1 MVVEEPLWPRV
12 ERLVDRAGTLDQLYH
27 HGLHLLAAR
36 QWRTAGRAVPD
47 GLAASERAARAAIA
61 DALVVLERVR
71 AAYLGPIV
79 LLHGLEVAAS
89 YPDRALRSFG
99 DLDLL
104 VESEP
109 DARAALLR
117 AGFEEVEAD
126 GPPPLVWPERPVPL
140 ELFDRP
146 RWVDGLPAPTA
157 ELLSLAQPSSTG
169 VAGIGALPPAEHALV
184 VAANAW
190 AHRPLR
196 RARDLVDVAA
206 LTDSLDRGALDT
218 AASAWGLGRLWSTTI
233 GAVDA
238 LLSGHPT
245 LPLRLWARDVWE
257 LREEA
262 FRERLLRHYLAVF
275 WALPAGPAARATART
290 ILRDARRLSRSGSA
304 ASSPSS
310 AASPELE

>member
-1 MVVEEPLWPRV
+1 VVVEEPLWPRV
-12 ERLVDRAGTLDQLYH
+12 DRLVDRAGTLDQLYH

-36 QWRTAGRAVPD
+36 QWRAAGRAVPD
-47 GLAASERAARAAIA
+47 DLAASERAARATID
-61 DALVVLERVR
+61 DALAVLERVR
-71 AAYLGPIV
+71 AAYARPIV
-79 LLHGLEVAAS
+79 LLHGPEVAAS

-117 AGFEEVEAD
+117 AGFEEVDAD
-126 GPPPLVWPERPVPL
+126 GPLSLVWPERPVPL

-146 RWVDGLPAPTA
+146 RWVDGLPAPATA

-169 VAGIGALPPAEHALV
+169 VGGIGALPRTEHALV

-190 AHRPLR
+190 AHKPLR

-206 LTDSLDRGALDT
+206 LSALLDRGALD
-218 AASAWGLGRLWSTTI
+218 AAARAWGLRRLWSTTI
-233 GAVDA
+233 GAADA
-238 LLSGHPT
+238 LLSGRPT

-257 LREEA
+257 LREES

-275 WALPAGPAARATART
+275 WALPAGPAAGATMRT
-290 ILRDARRLSRSGSA
+290 ILRDFRRISRR
-304 ASSPSS
+304 
-310 AASPELE
+310 

>member
-1 MVVEEPLWPRV
+1 VVVGESLWSRV
-12 ERLVDRAGTLDQLYH
+12 DRLVDRFRTVEQVYL

-36 QWRTAGRAVPD
+36 RWRALGRPVPEE
-47 GLAASERAARAAIA
+47 LVASERAARAAID

-71 AAYLGPIV
+71 ATVSGRIV
-79 LLHGLEVAAS
+79 LVHGLEVAAS

-109 DARAALLR
+109 EARSALLR
-117 AGFEEVEAD
+117 AGFEQIEAD

-146 RWVDGLPAPTA
+146 RWVDGLPAPVGA

-169 VAGIGALPPAEHALV
+169 VDGIGALPPVEHALV

-206 LTDSLDRGALDT
+206 LTAPLERAALDT
-218 AASAWGLGRLWSTTI
+218 AARVWGMERLWSTTI
-233 GAVDA
+233 GAADA
-238 LLSGHPT
+238 LLSGRPT

-257 LREEA
+257 LREQS

-275 WALPAGPAARATART
+275 WALPAQPAARATVRT
-290 ILRDARRLSRSGSA
+290 LLRDARRISRR
-304 ASSPSS
+304 
-310 AASPELE
+310 

>member
-1 MVVEEPLWPRV
+1 VVVEESLWSR
-12 ERLVDRAGTLDQLYH
+12 VDRVVDRFQTVEQLYL

-36 QWRTAGRAVPD
+36 RWRALGRPVPEE
-47 GLAASERAARAAIA
+47 LAASERTAGAAID

-71 AAYLGPIV
+71 AAVSGRIV
-79 LLHGLEVAAS
+79 LVHGLEVDAS

-117 AGFEEVEAD
+117 AGFEEIEAD
-126 GPPPLVWPERPVPL
+126 GPLPLVWPERPVPL

-146 RWVDGLPAPTA
+146 RWVDGLPAPA
-157 ELLSLAQPSSTG
+157 GPELLSLARPSATG
-169 VAGIGALPPAEHALV
+169 VDGIGALPPVEHALV

-190 AHRPLR
+190 AHKPLR

-206 LTDSLDRGALDT
+206 LTATLDRAALDT
-218 AASAWGLGRLWSTTI
+218 AARPWGMGRLWSTTI
-233 GAVDA
+233 GAADA
-238 LLSGHPT
+238 LLSGRPT
-245 LPLRLWARDVWE
+245 LALRLWARDVWE
-257 LREEA
+257 LREQS

-275 WALPAGPAARATART
+275 WALPARSAARATART
-290 ILRDARRLSRSGSA
+290 VLHDARRISRR
-304 ASSPSS
+304 
-310 AASPELE
+310 

>member
-1 MVVEEPLWPRV
+1 MESSQPQWKVEESLWSRV
-12 ERLVDRAGTLDQLYH
+12 DRLVDRARTVEQLYL
-27 HGLHLLAAR
+27 HGLHLPAAR
-36 QWRTAGRAVPD
+36 RWRALGRPVPEE
-47 GLAASERAARAAIA
+47 LAASERAARAAID
-61 DALVVLERVR
+61 DAHLVLERVR
-71 AAYLGPIV
+71 AAYAGPIV
-79 LLHGLEVAAS
+79 LLHGLEIAAS

-104 VESEP
+104 VEGEP

-117 AGFEEVEAD
+117 AGFEEFEAD

-146 RWVDGLPAPTA
+146 RWVDGLPAPA
-157 ELLSLAQPSSTG
+157 GPELLSLARPSSTG
-169 VAGIGALPPAEHALV
+169 VDGIGALPPVEHALV

-190 AHRPLR
+190 AHKPLR

-206 LTDSLDRGALDT
+206 LTAPLDRAALDT
-218 AASAWGLGRLWSTTI
+218 AARAWRMGRLWSTTI
-233 GAVDA
+233 GAADA
-238 LLSGHPT
+238 LLSGRPT

-257 LREEA
+257 LREQS

-290 ILRDARRLSRSGSA
+290 ILRDFRRILVG
-304 ASSPSS
+304 
-310 AASPELE
+310 

>member
-1 MVVEEPLWPRV
+1 MVSSSQPQWKVEESLWSRV
-12 ERLVDRAGTLDQLYH
+12 DLLVDRARTVEQLYL

-36 QWRTAGRAVPD
+36 RWRALGRPVPEE
-47 GLAASERAARAAIA
+47 LAASERAARAAID
-61 DALVVLERVR
+61 DARLVLEQVR
-71 AAYLGPIV
+71 AAYTGPIV

-89 YPDRALRSFG
+89 YPGQALRSFG

-146 RWVDGLPAPTA
+146 RWVEGLPAPATA
-157 ELLSLAQPSSTG
+157 ELLSLAQASSTG
-169 VAGIGALPPAEHALV
+169 VEGIGALPRAEHALV

-190 AHRPLR
+190 AHKPLR

-206 LTDSLDRGALDT
+206 LTASLDRAALDT
-218 AASAWGLGRLWSTTI
+218 AAQAWRMGRLWSTTI
-233 GAVDA
+233 GAADA
-238 LLSGHPT
+238 LLSGHQT
-245 LPLRLWARDVWE
+245 LPLRLWARDVRE
-257 LREEA
+257 LREQS
-262 FRERLLRHYLAVF
+262 FRERLLRHYLAMF

-290 ILRDARRLSRSGSA
+290 IRRDARRISRR
-304 ASSPSS
+304 
-310 AASPELE
+310 